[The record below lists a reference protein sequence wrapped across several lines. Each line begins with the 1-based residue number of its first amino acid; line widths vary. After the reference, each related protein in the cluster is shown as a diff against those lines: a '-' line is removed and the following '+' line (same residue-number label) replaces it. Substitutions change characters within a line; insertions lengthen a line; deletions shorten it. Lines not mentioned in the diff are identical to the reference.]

1 MEKIIKKDFRRIKE
15 VKLPTSGITVEVYSS
30 ILVGDVGDKGANEL
44 DTNLAIIAKA
54 IKGWNQFSKE
64 TDEKPMPVTVENIKA
79 LPATDFEF
87 LMKEFTDF
95 ANDQKKS

>member
-1 MEKIIKKDFRRIKE
+1 MEKIINKDFRRTKE

-30 ILVGDVGDKGANEL
+30 ILVGDVGDKGATEL

-54 IKGWNQFSKE
+54 IKGWNRYAKQEDDKAMAVS
-64 TDEKPMPVTVENIKA
+64 VENIKT